1 MADQLTPNA
10 VSTVFFAD
18 PPIDA
23 STLQPTLQILNIKKI
38 QAAANSMDRYR
49 LIMSDGQHYLQA
61 MLGTQLNN
69 LVESNALTKNG
80 LITLTSYATNVVQ
93 GRRLLIILGA
103 TASPGPAERI
113 GTPVNVDDRA
123 AATETNDAK
132 PNPVPQQQQQQPQQ
146 AAPQIQ
152 SARTV
157 APAAAR
163 GGAAA
168 GRGGRGGGRAGGGAP
183 SGPLYPI
190 EGLSPY
196 QNKWTIKARVAHKS
210 DIKHYSNQRGEG
222 KLFNVTLM
230 DETGEI
236 RATGFNEAVDNFY
249 ETLQE
254 GKVYFLS
261 RARVNIA
268 KKQFSNVNNDY
279 EIMLDQN
286 TEIEPCDDESVPQ
299 IKYNFVSIEGLANV
313 EKDQTCDVLAVVKDV
328 GELGQITSK
337 SNGRP
342 FSKRDITLVDQ
353 SQWSV
358 RLTLW
363 GKQAETFTAAD
374 DSPVIAFKGVKVG
387 DFGGRSLSM
396 FSSSTMTV
404 NPDIG
409 EAHSLRGWFDA
420 EGNSVS
426 YQNYSNAGGAG
437 VGAAVTSIRP
447 EEMKTIGQIKDENIG
462 MSDKQE
468 YFSTKATVSF
478 IKQES
483 FSYPACPTCN
493 KKVTEDSDGW
503 RCEKCDAVYPQP
515 VHRYILNLSVMDHS
529 GHIWI
534 TAFNEAAESI
544 VGKTANELVEM
555 KEVDE
560 AQSAAI
566 FQLALGKTYLFQCS
580 AKQDSYNDQMR
591 IRYSVRRAAE
601 IDYKTEAH
609 NLIKLIDQMQI

>member
-1 MADQLTPNA
+1 
-10 VSTVFFAD
+10 
-18 PPIDA
+18 
-23 STLQPTLQILNIKKI
+23 
-38 QAAANSMDRYR
+38 
-49 LIMSDGQHYLQA
+49 MSDGQHYLQA

-69 LVESNALTKNG
+69 LVESNTLTKNG

-113 GTPVNVDDRA
+113 GTPTNVDDRA
-123 AATETNDAK
+123 AGAPETNDTK
-132 PNPVPQQQQQQPQQ
+132 PNPAPQPQQQQQQAPQ

-152 SARTV
+152 SARTAV
-157 APAAAR
+157 PTATR
-163 GGAAA
+163 GGANS
-168 GRGGRGGGRAGGGAP
+168 GKGGRAGGAAP

-210 DIKHYSNQRGEG
+210 DIRHYSNQRGEG

-254 GKVYFLS
+254 GKVYFVS

-279 EIMLDQN
+279 EIMFDQN
-286 TEIEPCDDESVPQ
+286 TEIEPCEDESVPQ
-299 IKYNFVSIEGLANV
+299 IKYNFVSIEGLSAV

-358 RLTLW
+358 RCTLW
-363 GKQAETFTAAD
+363 GKQAESFTAD
-374 DSPVIAFKGVKVG
+374 GSPIIAFKGVKVG

-404 NPDIG
+404 NPDIPD
-409 EAHSLRGWFDA
+409 AHSLRGWYDA
-420 EGNSVS
+420 EGNNVS
-426 YQNYSNAGGAG
+426 YHTHSNAGAAGAG
-437 VGAAVTSIRP
+437 AVTTVRP

-493 KKVTEDSDGW
+493 KKVVEESDGW

-515 VHRYILNLSVMDHS
+515 LHRYILNLSVMDHT
-529 GHIWI
+529 GHIWV
-534 TAFNEAAESI
+534 TAFNEAAESV
-544 VGKTANELVEM
+544 VGKTANEVVELR
-555 KEVDE
+555 EADE
-560 AQSAAI
+560 AQAAHV
-566 FQLALGKTYLFQCS
+566 FQTALGKTFVLQCS

-591 IRYSVRRAAE
+591 IRYSVRRASE

-609 NLIKLIDQMQI
+609 NLMKLIDQMQI